1 MRRHP
6 IQMAALVAAL
16 STLFAIPVHGQVRV
30 VRAARMLD
38 VATGEMRSNALV
50 VVENGR
56 ITRVGGTAPRGA
68 EIIDLGDATLL
79 PGLMDLHTHLAGDLE
94 GNWVTRDVRETSA
107 HQALRAAGNARTTL
121 MAGFTTVRD
130 MSGFAGVALADAV
143 RDGYVDGPRV
153 FPGAN
158 SLGITG
164 GHCDVTGYAPGI
176 LEVGPER
183 GVADG
188 VAGVLHATRY
198 QIKYGAKFIK
208 ICATA
213 GVLSFEETVG
223 AQQFTFE
230 EMQTIV
236 DEAARHGMKVAA
248 HAHGTAGIKAAVRA
262 GVASIEHGSI
272 LDDEAIQMMIE
283 RGTYLVPTTYLV
295 GAINMDALPPPIRAK
310 AEEVLPMAV
319 GSVRRAVTAGVKIA
333 FGTDAAVYPHGDNA
347 KEFAA
352 LVDRGMSPLEAIRS
366 ATINAADLL
375 GVDDRGQIAEG
386 LLADMVAVSGNP
398 LNDITAM
405 ENVRF
410 VMKGGE
416 VYRR

>member
-6 IQMAALVAAL
+6 IQMVAIAAAL

-38 VATGEMRSNALV
+38 VATGEMRNNALV

-56 ITRVGGTAPRGA
+56 ITRVGGTAPRGS

-79 PGLMDLHTHLAGDLE
+79 PGLMDLHTHLGGDLE
-94 GNWVTRDVRETSA
+94 GDWVTRDVRETSA

-143 RDGYVDGPRV
+143 RDGYVDGPRIV
-153 FPGAN
+153 PGAN

-188 VAGVLHATRY
+188 VAGVLYATRY

-213 GVLSFEETVG
+213 GVLSFEATVG

-248 HAHGTAGIKAAVRA
+248 HASVIPAKYRTIF
-262 GVASIEHGSI
+262 
-272 LDDEAIQMMIE
+272 
-283 RGTYLVPTTYLV
+283 V
-295 GAINMDALPPPIRAK
+295 G
-310 AEEVLPMAV
+310 
-319 GSVRRAVTAGVKIA
+319 
-333 FGTDAAVYPHGDNA
+333 
-347 KEFAA
+347 
-352 LVDRGMSPLEAIRS
+352 
-366 ATINAADLL
+366 
-375 GVDDRGQIAEG
+375 
-386 LLADMVAVSGNP
+386 
-398 LNDITAM
+398 
-405 ENVRF
+405 
-410 VMKGGE
+410 
-416 VYRR
+416 